1 VRRFS
6 SLRLLAHLLAA
17 WCGRSGFPAWL
28 IELRGL
34 AGEKITL
41 LLDRGVGVLRFAG
54 DDDRAN

>member
-1 VRRFS
+1 MKESRKAILQVGMLCS
-6 SLRLLAHLLAA
+6 
-17 WCGRSGFPAWL
+17 
-28 IELRGL
+28 GL

>member
-1 VRRFS
+1 
-6 SLRLLAHLLAA
+6 
-17 WCGRSGFPAWL
+17 
-28 IELRGL
+28 LRGL